1 MDILLAIIIGY
12 FICFPLWFIVAIFKK
27 KNGKRHGV
35 KFAFCTLPLTLFIIG
50 SFFCFSILLLKGLV
64 SVIIVPLWALIN
76 QITPKGSIVNS
87 LMHLLLLMLAAAL
100 GFYLV
105 QLFWVLL
112 KKLEKPIWFF
122 TSYIGW
128 DTEQRTGKRAPNKE
142 NATNGVPPPRI

>member
-12 FICFPLWFIVAIFKK
+12 FICFPLWFIIAIFKE

-35 KFAFCTLPLTLFIIG
+35 KFAFCALPLTLFIIG
-50 SFFCFSILLLKGLV
+50 SFFYFSILLLKGLGG
-64 SVIIVPLWALIN
+64 IIIDPLLALIN
-76 QITPKGSIVNS
+76 QITPQGSVINS
-87 LMHLLLLMLAAAL
+87 LMPLLLFILAAVL

-112 KKLEKPIWFF
+112 KKLEKPIWLF